1 MFVGWFFFIYNQFLV
16 TLTKFYSFFPPFS
29 RFKPLWYEI
38 WPIKSCLD
46 EKTTIY
52 GIKSAV
58 RRFLFK
64 IRDIPTKTKGKKSA
78 AWWRFFY
85 RVKKATIVPLF
96 LPFRFFYRVFAFFTC
111 TFFGIVGGKY
121 ETINVPMLTSNHTC
135 TLHCAL
141 YVYCLS
147 SLPIWL
153 LHCLSNLPICLKN
166 DFFLKSCCIYV
177 CRKSSPGS
185 VRLPS
190 WEILRNSRGIFVARN
205 KHHGVNITLPMH
217 SIN

>member
-1 MFVGWFFFIYNQFLV
+1 M
-16 TLTKFYSFFPPFS
+16 
-29 RFKPLWYEI
+29 
-38 WPIKSCLD
+38 
-46 EKTTIY
+46 
-52 GIKSAV
+52 

-64 IRDIPTKTKGKKSA
+64 IRDIPTKTKGKKSDP
-78 AWWRFFY
+78 WRRFFY

-96 LPFRFFYRVFAFFTC
+96 YRSAFFYRMSAFFTC

-121 ETINVPMLTSNHTC
+121 ETINVPMLKSNHTC
-135 TLHCAL
+135 TLHCAF
-141 YVYCLS
+141 YVYCFS

-153 LHCLSNLPICLKN
+153 WHCLSNLNMFEKWF
-166 DFFLKSCCIYV
+166 FFLKSCCIYV

-190 WEILRNSRGIFVARN
+190 WEILINSRGIFVARN
-205 KHHGVNITLPMH
+205 EHHWVNITLPMH